1 MQRRRRVSRDTRLL
15 FGIVLIAV
23 ATLWVLA
30 RIRFPDRAQTANP
43 VPQVLAQLVP
53 RSAFDDIASAV
64 AQLEPA
70 LRAVMVAVEVRGRDA
85 NASGGSAI
93 RTVPA
98 LRFRD
103 GLALTLMD
111 QTTEPAD
118 AAAENSGE
126 AGRDPATG
134 LTVVRVA
141 DGAISAPDTWSPR
154 PPESPGF
161 VLAAELQYER
171 ISLRP
176 VFVGSLYA
184 IESPTWEGRLWA
196 LPASTT
202 LAPGDFVFNVDGSF
216 AGLAVALADGL
227 AIAPADMVVALAQRV
242 TRDNTEAAGYIGI
255 GVQPMTPGIAAAT
268 GASGGGVIVTWV
280 DPRGPAASQIR
291 VTDVIEA
298 VGGEA
303 LATVE
308 HWNARLARLRAG
320 QAVALA
326 VWSRRGI
333 HDIQITAVPQVAV
346 PQSESLGLTLRAVR
360 PGGVE
365 VSGVEAASAGFRAGF
380 QVGDVITLVGDTQ
393 SPTASQVAR
402 AFADAPDGG
411 RLLVGVTRG
420 GAHQVLVLE
429 RKR

>member
-30 RIRFPDRAQTANP
+30 RIRFPDRVQTANP
-43 VPQVLAQLVP
+43 VPPVLAQLVP

-70 LRAVMVAVEVRGRDA
+70 LRTVMVAVEVRGRDA
-85 NASGGSAI
+85 TASRGAA

-98 LRFRD
+98 LRFRE

-111 QTTEPAD
+111 RTTEPAD
-118 AAAENSGE
+118 HAAENSGE

-141 DGAISAPDTWSPR
+141 DGAISTSDTWSSRQPA
-154 PPESPGF
+154 SPGF
-161 VLAAELQYER
+161 LLAAELQYER
-171 ISLRP
+171 MSLRP

-196 LPASTT
+196 LPASTS

-216 AGLAVALADGL
+216 TGLAVALADGL
-227 AIAPADMVVALAQRV
+227 AIAPADMVVAIAQRV
-242 TRDNTEAAGYIGI
+242 TRDNTEAPGYLGI
-255 GVQPMTPGIAAAT
+255 GVQPMTPEIAAAT

-280 DPRGPAASQIR
+280 DPRGPAAPHIH

-298 VGGEA
+298 MGGEA

-320 QAVALA
+320 QPVAFA
-326 VWSRRGI
+326 VWTRGGI
-333 HDIQITAVPQVAV
+333 RDLQITAVPQVSL
-346 PQSESLGLTLRAVR
+346 PRSESLGLTLRAMG
-360 PGGVE
+360 PGGAE
-365 VSGVEAASAGFRAGF
+365 VTSVQAASAGFRAGF
-380 QVGDVITLVGDTQ
+380 QVGDVITLIGDTQ
-393 SPTASQVAR
+393 LPTADQVAR
-402 AFADAPDGG
+402 AFSSAPDGT
-411 RLLVGVTRG
+411 RLLVGITRG
-420 GAHQVLVLE
+420 GAHQLLVLE

>member
-1 MQRRRRVSRDTRLL
+1 MQKRRRVSRDTRLL
-15 FGIVLIAV
+15 FGIVFIAV

-30 RIRFPDRAQTANP
+30 RIRFPDRVQTANP
-43 VPQVLAQLVP
+43 VPPVLAQLVP
-53 RSAFDDIASAV
+53 RSAFDDIASTV
-64 AQLEPA
+64 AQLEPS
-70 LRAVMVAVEVRGRDA
+70 LRTVMVAVEVRGRVA
-85 NASGGSAI
+85 TASRGSAS

-98 LRFRD
+98 LRFRE
-103 GLALTLMD
+103 GLALALMD
-111 QTTEPAD
+111 QTTEPAEG
-118 AAAENSGE
+118 AAENGGE

-141 DGAISAPDTWSPR
+141 DGAVSASDPRSPR
-154 PPESPGF
+154 PPDSPGF
-161 VLAAELQYER
+161 LLVAELQYAR

-196 LPASTT
+196 LPASTR
-202 LAPGDFVFNVDGSF
+202 LAPGDFVFNVDGNF

-242 TRDNTEAAGYIGI
+242 TRDSTEMAGYLGI
-255 GVQPMTPGIAAAT
+255 GVQPMTPEITAAT

-280 DPRGPAASQIR
+280 DPQGPAAPQVR

-303 LATVE
+303 LATIE
-308 HWNARLARLRAG
+308 HWNARLARVRAG

-326 VWSRRGI
+326 VWTRSGI
-333 HDIQITAVPQVAV
+333 RDIQITAVPQVSL
-346 PQSESLGLTLRAVR
+346 PRSESLGLTLRAVR

-365 VSGVEAASAGFRAGF
+365 VTGVQAASAGFRAGF
-380 QVGDVITLVGDTQ
+380 QVGDVITLIGDTQ
-393 SPTASQVAR
+393 SPTAGQVAG
-402 AFADAPDGG
+402 AFSSAPDGA
-411 RLLVGVTRG
+411 RLLAGITRG

>member
-30 RIRFPDRAQTANP
+30 RIRFPDRVQTANP
-43 VPQVLAQLVP
+43 VPPVLAQLAP
-53 RSAFDDIASAV
+53 RSAFDDIASTV

-70 LRAVMVAVEVRGRDA
+70 VREVMVAVEVRRREA
-85 NASGGSAI
+85 ATSRPGGS
-93 RTVPA
+93 RTAA
-98 LRFRD
+98 LRFRE

-118 AAAENSGE
+118 VAAENSGE

-134 LTVVRVA
+134 VTVVRVA
-141 DGAISAPDTWSPR
+141 GGPVSSAEAWALRQPD
-154 PPESPGF
+154 SPGF

-184 IESPTWEGRLWA
+184 IESPVWEGRLWA
-196 LPASTT
+196 LPASTS
-202 LAPGDFVFNVDGSF
+202 LAPGDFVFNVDGRF
-216 AGLAVALADGL
+216 AGLTVALADGP
-227 AIAPADMVVALAQRV
+227 AIAPADLVVAIAQRV
-242 TRDNTEAAGYIGI
+242 TRDSTEPAGYLGI
-255 GVQPMTPGIAAAT
+255 AVQPMTPKITAAT

-280 DPRGPAASQIR
+280 DARGPAASQIR

-298 VGGEA
+298 IGGEA
-303 LATVE
+303 LTTVE

-320 QAVALA
+320 QPVALA
-326 VWSRRGI
+326 VWRRSGI
-333 HDIQITAVPQVAV
+333 RDVQITAVPRASLSQK
-346 PQSESLGLTLRAVR
+346 ETLGLTFRAAR

-365 VSGVEAASAGFRAGF
+365 VTGVQPESAGFRAGL
-380 QVGDVITLVGDTQ
+380 QVADVITLIGDTQ
-393 SPTASQVAR
+393 SPTASQVTR
-402 AFADAPDGG
+402 AFANAPEGA
-411 RLLVGVTRG
+411 RLLLGITRRG
-420 GAHQVLVLE
+420 EPQVLVLE
-429 RKR
+429 RTR